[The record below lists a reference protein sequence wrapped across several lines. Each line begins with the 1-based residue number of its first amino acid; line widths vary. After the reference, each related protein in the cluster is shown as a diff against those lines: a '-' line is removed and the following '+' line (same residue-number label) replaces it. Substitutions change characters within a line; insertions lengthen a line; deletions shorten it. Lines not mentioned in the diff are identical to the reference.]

1 METART
7 MTESAVQSHIRDRAP
22 YLGVGLWR
30 NNNGACQDATG
41 RMIRYGLGND
51 SVKLNK
57 VWKSSDLIGILPV
70 TIQPWHVGRVAGLF
84 LAVEVKREDW
94 TGHMGDHERAQAA
107 FIQTVRDKG
116 GVGYFARSV
125 AEFEAGLRW

>member
-1 METART
+1 
-7 MTESAVQSHIRDRAP
+7 MTSESAVLASIRDRAP

-51 SVKLNK
+51 SAKLNS

-84 LAVEVKREDW
+84 LAVEGKGSGW
-94 TGHMGDHERAQAA
+94 TGRLDDHTRAQEA
-107 FIQTVRDKG
+107 FLETVRSKG
-116 GVGYFARSV
+116 GVGFFARSV
-125 AEFEAGLRW
+125 EEFERGLTW